1 MGKLIV
7 WIAEKPKVAAAFA
20 EAMGFSN
27 NKSHAEGAYI
37 SADGNIKFT
46 WAFGHLLRDF
56 QPEEYSEQLK
66 NWDLKALP
74 IVPETWKKAVTT
86 FDAAKLQFFKV
97 KKLIEQADEIVLATD
112 FDREGEVIGRE
123 LLVYCNYKKPVHR
136 VNITAMDKASLQ
148 KTVSAT
154 FDGATGMPLYY
165 AGLARAQVDWLYG
178 INLTRMATILGRQ
191 EGMNAV
197 LSAGRVQSAALNIIA
212 TREDEI
218 TNFISKEHFRL
229 KVTFDTTGK
238 PFSGHWLVPGD
249 LLSTDKLLLD
259 IEPAEARLK
268 SLKGKSGIVARCS
281 ANDTHEK
288 PFLPY
293 SLSEAQI
300 ECSKKFGFSPD
311 KTLSL
316 LQDLYDKHHLV
327 SYPRTS
333 CRYLPTG
340 ELEDLQVTLASLKA
354 MDPSISDTI
363 NGLDITLRSDAW
375 DDDKVGA
382 HYGLKPTSHRGD
394 LTLLTG
400 DELKAYTLIRDSFII
415 QFMQSAEY
423 RKVSLEI
430 HAAEGGDIFMVKGSK
445 LVNPGWLN
453 YLSPAKDEDDTE
465 SDEASDVPELEAGTE
480 VTFDSLT
487 VLKQKTTPPSYHT
500 DASLI
505 AIMTNCS
512 SLVKDVDMK
521 RVLKNTCGIGTDA
534 TRAAIIKTLFDRN
547 YVIKKGKQIRITE
560 LGRAVLSILPAAVK
574 SVENT
579 AYMEQQLEAIAD
591 RKLSLDSFR
600 SEMIEKLRGIF
611 SGEIASINLDKVIPK
626 CPDCGKNLR
635 RIKKKDGDFFWGCTG
650 YPDCKK
656 SFNDVKGKPELE
668 KRVKKEKASAKQKG
682 IRK

>member
-7 WIAEKPKVAAAFA
+7 WIAEKPKVATALA
-20 EAMGFSN
+20 EAMGISN
-27 NKSHAEGAYI
+27 NKSPTEGAYI
-37 SADGNIKFT
+37 SADGNTKIT
-46 WAFGHLLRDF
+46 WARGHLLRDF
-56 QPEEYSEQLK
+56 QPEEYSEQFK
-66 NWDLKALP
+66 NWDLKTLP
-74 IVPETWKKAVTT
+74 IVPDTWKKSVIPL
-86 FDAAKLQFFKV
+86 DAAKSQFFKV

-136 VNITAMDKASLQ
+136 INITAMDKTSLQ
-148 KTVSAT
+148 KTISST

-191 EGMNAV
+191 EGMNSV

-212 TREDEI
+212 VREDEI
-218 TNFISKEHFRL
+218 ANFVSKDHFRL
-229 KVTFDTTGK
+229 KATFRAAGNS
-238 PFSGHWLVPGD
+238 FFGYWLVPGE
-249 LLSTDKLLLD
+249 LLSADKLLLD
-259 IEPAEARLK
+259 IEPAEARQK
-268 SLKGKSGIVARCS
+268 SLEGKHGIVARCS
-281 ANDTHEK
+281 ANNTNEN

-293 SLSEAQI
+293 NLSEAQI
-300 ECSKKFGFSPD
+300 ECAKKFGFSAD

-340 ELEDLQVTLASLKA
+340 ELEELQATLESLKA
-354 MDPSISDTI
+354 IDPSISDTI
-363 NGLDITLRSDAW
+363 DSLNTALRSDAW
-375 DDDKVGA
+375 DDSKVGA
-382 HYGLKPTSHRGD
+382 HYGLKPTSHRCD
-394 LTLLTG
+394 LNQLTA
-400 DELKAYTLIRDSFII
+400 DELKVYTLIRDSFII
-415 QFMQSAEY
+415 QFMPPAEY

-430 HAAEGGDIFMVKGSK
+430 HTAEGGDIFMARGST
-445 LVNPGWLN
+445 LLNPGWLN
-453 YLSPAKDEDDTE
+453 YLRPTKDEDDTE
-465 SDEASDVPELEAGTE
+465 GEESSDVPELEAGTE
-480 VTFDSLT
+480 ITFDALN
-487 VLKQKTTPPSYHT
+487 VLKQKTKPPRYYT
-500 DASLI
+500 DASFI

-534 TRAAIIKTLFDRN
+534 TRASIIKTLFDRS
-547 YVIKKGKQIRITE
+547 YLVKKGKQIRITE
-560 LGRAVLSILPAAVK
+560 LGKAVLSILPAAVK

-600 SEMIEKLRGIF
+600 SEMIEKLRVIF
-611 SGEIASINLDKVIPK
+611 SGEIALINLDKVIPR
-626 CPDCGKNLR
+626 CPECGKNLR

-656 SFNDVKGKPELE
+656 TFNDVKGKPELV
-668 KRVKKEKASAKQKG
+668 KSVKKTPAKKKVV
-682 IRK
+682 RK

>member
-1 MGKLIV
+1 MMGKLVV

-20 EAMGFSN
+20 EAMGFSG
-27 NKSHAEGAYI
+27 NKSHAEGAYV

-56 QPEEYSEQLK
+56 QPEEYSEQFK
-66 NWDLKALP
+66 TWDLKTLP
-74 IVPETWKKAVTT
+74 IVPEKWRKAVTN
-86 FDAAKLQFFKV
+86 FEAAKTQFFKV

-123 LLVYCNYKKPVHR
+123 LLVYCNYTKPVHR

-148 KTVSAT
+148 KTVNST

-178 INLTRMATILGRQ
+178 INLTRMATILGKQ
-191 EGMNAV
+191 QGMNAV
-197 LSAGRVQSAALNIIA
+197 LSAGRVQSAALNIIGV
-212 TREDEI
+212 REEEI
-218 TNFISKEHFRL
+218 ANFVSKDHYRL
-229 KVTFDTTGK
+229 KATFTAAETS
-238 PFSGHWLVPGD
+238 FSGQWLVPGD
-249 LLSTDKLLLD
+249 LLNPEKLLLD
-259 IEPAEARLK
+259 IEPAKAREK
-268 SLKGKSGIVARCS
+268 NLKGASGTVVRCS
-281 ANDTHEK
+281 ANNASEK

-300 ECSKKFGFSPD
+300 ECANKFGFSPE

-340 ELEDLQVTLASLKA
+340 ELEDLQATLDSLKA
-354 MDPSISDTI
+354 MDPTISETI
-363 NGLDITLRSDAW
+363 DGLDTSLRSDAW
-375 DDDKVGA
+375 DDSKVGA

-394 LTLLTG
+394 LTQLTA

-415 QFMQSAEY
+415 QFMPPAEY

-430 HAAEGGDIFMVKGSK
+430 HSSEGSDIFMAKGST
-445 LVNPGWLN
+445 LTAPGWLE
-453 YLSPAKDEDDTE
+453 YLRPAKDEDAGENEE
-465 SDEASDVPELEAGTE
+465 SQEIPELPAGTE
-480 VTFDSLT
+480 VIFDSLAI
-487 VLKQKTTPPSYHT
+487 LEQKTKPPRYYT
-500 DASLI
+500 DATLI

-512 SLVKDVDMK
+512 SLVKDIDMK

-547 YVIKKGKQIRITE
+547 YVVKKGKQIRITE
-560 LGRAVLSILPAAVK
+560 LGKAVLTILPAAVK

-600 SEMIEKLRGIF
+600 SEMVEKLRVIF
-611 SGEIASINLDKVIPK
+611 TGDLAAINLDKVIPK
-626 CPDCGKNLR
+626 CPDCDKNLR

-650 YPDCKK
+650 YPECKK
-656 SFNDVKGKPELE
+656 SFNDVKGKPELVKSDKKAPA
-668 KRVKKEKASAKQKG
+668 KRKGPKK
-682 IRK
+682 